1 MKQFA
6 VIAIVVGLASTAA
19 PQDVP
24 ELPSL
29 REQAEIRQ
37 GWLKDRL
44 ETVLPRLMREN
55 HVDMWIVQ
63 MSEYNEDPVFRA
75 LVSPTRFA
83 ARRRSI
89 FVFYDRGPE
98 QGVER
103 ITIGGGTEG
112 GVYTTARDPEN
123 PEREVYLDVQ
133 WRALRHVV
141 EERQP
146 ETIAID
152 VSHTHAFSDGLASG
166 EREQLEQALG
176 PKWTSRFVNA
186 ELLPLHY
193 LAIRV
198 PAMMPHYVKMMEIVH
213 GLIATAFSN
222 EVITPGVTTN
232 TDVVWWL
239 RQQVHDRA
247 MGSWFQPSVDVQR
260 QGEELGEDDVV
271 IERGDVLHT
280 DFGIFAMG
288 LATDTQH
295 MGYVLRE
302 GETDA
307 PEGLK
312 RALDNANRLQDIVMS
327 QMKPGLTGNEVLADS
342 LAQMNREGITGRIY
356 NHPIGDFGHG
366 PGPLIGLWDRQE
378 GVPGRGDVRLIPN
391 MWHSIELYATTPV
404 PEWDGQEVRIALEE
418 DAAMNAEGKMEWIL
432 RRQEA
437 FHLVR

>member
-1 MKQFA
+1 MNPFL
-6 VIAIVVGLASTAA
+6 IATCLALTAA
-19 PQDVP
+19 ASAQNIP

-37 GWLKDRL
+37 GWLQERL
-44 ETVLPRLMREN
+44 ESVLPRLMREN
-55 HVDMWIVQ
+55 HVEMWIVQ
-63 MSEYNEDPVFRA
+63 TSEYNEDPVFRA
-75 LVSPTRFA
+75 LVSPTRFF

-89 FVFYDRGPE
+89 FVFYDRGPDE
-98 QGVER
+98 GVER

-112 GVYTTARDPEN
+112 GVYTTAKDPDN

-141 EERQP
+141 EERAP
-146 ETIAID
+146 ETIAVDI
-152 VSHTHAFSDGLASG
+152 SETHAFSDGLASG
-166 EREQLEQALG
+166 ERELLERALG
-176 PKWTSRFVNA
+176 PKWTSRFVRA

-198 PAMMPHYVKMMEIVH
+198 PSMLPHYVEMMKVVH
-213 GLIATAFSN
+213 GLIATAFSS

-247 MGSWFQPSVDVQR
+247 MGSWFQPSVEVQR
-260 QGEELGEDDVV
+260 RGEELDGDDIV
-271 IERGDVLHT
+271 IQRGDVLHT

-302 GETDA
+302 SESDV

-312 RALDNANRLQDIVMS
+312 QALRNANRLQDIVMTN
-327 QMKPGLTGNEVLADS
+327 MKPGLTGNKVLADS

-378 GVPGRGDVRLIPN
+378 GVPGRGDVRLIPD
-391 MWHSIELYATTPV
+391 MWHSIELYAETKV
-404 PEWDGQEVRIALEE
+404 PEWDDQAVRIALEE
-418 DAAMNAEGKMEWIL
+418 DAAMSSDGTMHWIL
-432 RRQEA
+432 KRQDA
-437 FHLVR
+437 FHLIR